1 MVASLLFETR
11 FQCKPTP
18 HWGLAGW
25 TEHQRNRKT
34 GCKWGMGLDC
44 RETGLRNFF
53 ARWKKL
59 AASTAVAAFLG
70 AGVFLSLN
78 GSAHSGGETRT
89 LQLYHVHTKE
99 RLTIT
104 YMKDGKYI
112 PSAMK
117 KINYL
122 MRDWRRNEVIT
133 ISPRTIDLMWELHAD
148 LGSKSPIHIVCGYRS
163 PKTNAFLKKIG
174 RNVAR
179 KSQHM
184 AGHAIDLYFPDVPTI
199 KIRNS
204 ALVRQV
210 GGVGYY
216 SSGGGPTGF
225 LHIDSG
231 NVRHWG
237 PAISSYQMAKIMHDY
252 RRTVGAR
259 LNKNGMKP
267 VPEVMVAEAD
277 ATAAKLPSQSDG
289 GDEGDEG
296 DDANV
301 KLSAKKKIPLETAY
315 SNGDNEELA
324 GMSEDA
330 AAPTAKPKAKP
341 ETQDA
346 ADGSDTEVVADAEGV
361 DQGYPAPKPRPKPI
375 EVLMMAAVNMK
386 IEPASAPPPDPTVR
400 PSPVAGNSQG
410 YVIAPESLTET
421 ASLES
426 NAAAKTS
433 LSEDIENG
441 NAQNVP
447 TIHTITASASGD
459 DLFWWPTQL
468 VFDSNKA
475 VRRDGAPQQFQ
486 SGSTTVA
493 TMLPGVSDAQA
504 GEQPQRLAVAEM
516 TQAPAEEGKG
526 DMLVVNREGKGSLL
540 SPYKPSLKLGQADAD
555 PAQ

>member
-1 MVASLLFETR
+1 
-11 FQCKPTP
+11 
-18 HWGLAGW
+18 
-25 TEHQRNRKT
+25 
-34 GCKWGMGLDC
+34 MGLDC
-44 RETGLRNFF
+44 RETGLRNVF

-59 AASTAVAAFLG
+59 AATTAVVAMLG

-78 GSAHSGGETRT
+78 GTAHSGGETRT
-89 LQLYHVHTKE
+89 LSLYHVHTKE

-163 PKTNAFLKKIG
+163 PKTNAFLKKVG

-184 AGHAIDLYFPDVPTI
+184 VGHAIDLYFPDVPTV

-216 SSGGGPTGF
+216 TSGAGPTGF
-225 LHIDSG
+225 VHIDSG

-237 PAISSYQMAKIMHDY
+237 PAISQVQMAMIMRDY
-252 RRTVGAR
+252 RKTVGAR
-259 LNKNGMKP
+259 LNKKGMKA
-267 VPEVMVAEAD
+267 VPEVEVAEAD
-277 ATAAKLPSQSDG
+277 ATAAKLPSQMEGD
-289 GDEGDEG
+289 DEGDAE
-296 DDANV
+296 NL

-315 SNGDNEELA
+315 SSGDDEELA
-324 GMSEDA
+324 SMSEDVS
-330 AAPTAKPKAKP
+330 APPAKPKAKP
-341 ETQDA
+341 ADQDTDES
-346 ADGSDTEVVADAEGV
+346 ADGTDGTEAVADAEGV

-386 IEPASAPPPDPTVR
+386 IEPASAPPPDPTAR

-410 YVIAPESLTET
+410 YVIAPESLTES
-421 ASLES
+421 ASLDS
-426 NAAAKTS
+426 NTAEKTS
-433 LSEDIENG
+433 LVEDIENG
-441 NAQNVP
+441 DAQNVP
-447 TIHTITASASGD
+447 TIRTITASASGD

-468 VFDSNKA
+468 VFDTNKA
-475 VRRDGAPQQFQ
+475 VRRDGAPQQFA
-486 SGSTTVA
+486 SGDTSVP
-493 TMLPGVSDAQA
+493 TMMPGVSDAQA
-504 GEQPQRLAVAEM
+504 EEPPQRLAVAQM
-516 TQAPAEEGKG
+516 TQSPATEGKG

-540 SPYKPSLKLGQADAD
+540 TAPSLKLGQADTD

>member
-1 MVASLLFETR
+1 MVASFLFETR

-18 HWGLAGW
+18 HWGMAGW
-25 TEHQRNRKT
+25 TKHQRNRNT

-44 RETGLRNFF
+44 RETGLRNVF
-53 ARWKKL
+53 ARWKKI
-59 AASTAVAAFLG
+59 AASTAVAAVFG
-70 AGVFLSLN
+70 AGVFFSLN
-78 GSAHSGGETRT
+78 GTAHSGGETRSVS
-89 LQLYHVHTKE
+89 LYHVHTKE
-99 RLTIT
+99 RLNIT
-104 YMKDGKYI
+104 YMQDGKYI

-148 LGSKSPIHIVCGYRS
+148 LGSKAPIHIVCGYRS

-184 AGHAIDLYFPDVPTI
+184 VGHAIDLYFPDVPTI

-237 PAISSYQMAKIMHDY
+237 PAISSYQMAKIMRDY
-252 RRTVGAR
+252 RKTVGAR
-259 LNKNGMKP
+259 LNKKGMKA

-277 ATAAKLPSQSDG
+277 ATAAKLPSQMEGD
-289 GDEGDEG
+289 DEGDAE
-296 DDANV
+296 NV

-315 SNGDNEELA
+315 SNGDDEELA
-324 GMSEDA
+324 SMSGDVS
-330 AAPTAKPKAKP
+330 APPVKPKAKP
-341 ETQDA
+341 EGQDTA
-346 ADGSDTEVVADAEGV
+346 ESTDDTEAVADAQGV

-386 IEPASAPPPDPTVR
+386 IEPASAPPPDPAVR

-410 YVIAPESLTET
+410 YVIAPESMTET

-426 NAAAKTS
+426 NSAAKSS
-433 LSEDIENG
+433 LTEEIENG
-441 NAQNVP
+441 NAPNVP
-447 TIHTITASASGD
+447 TIRTITASASGD

-468 VFDSNKA
+468 VFDTSKA

-486 SGSTTVA
+486 SGSA
-493 TMLPGVSDAQA
+493 AAILPGVSDAQA
-504 GEQPQRLAVAEM
+504 EEPPQPQRLAVAEM
-516 TQAPAEEGKG
+516 TQSPAEEGKG

-540 SPYKPSLKLGQADAD
+540 SPFKPALKLGQADTA

>member
-1 MVASLLFETR
+1 MVASFLFETR

-18 HWGLAGW
+18 EWGLAGW
-25 TEHQRNRKT
+25 TKHQGNRNT

-44 RETGLRNFF
+44 RETGLRNVF

-59 AASTAVAAFLG
+59 AASTAVAALFG
-70 AGVFLSLN
+70 AGVFFSLN
-78 GSAHSGGETRT
+78 GTAHSGGETRT
-89 LQLYHVHTKE
+89 LSLYHVHTKE

-148 LGSKSPIHIVCGYRS
+148 LGSKAPIHIVCGYRS

-184 AGHAIDLYFPDVPTI
+184 VGHAIDLYFPDVPTI

-237 PAISSYQMAKIMHDY
+237 PAISQVQMAKIMRDY
-252 RRTVGAR
+252 RKTVGAR
-259 LNKNGMKP
+259 LNKKGMQA
-267 VPEVMVAEAD
+267 VPEVEVAAAD
-277 ATAAKLPSQSDG
+277 PTAARLPSQSEGD
-289 GDEGDEG
+289 DEGDAE
-296 DDANV
+296 NV
-301 KLSAKKKIPLETAY
+301 KQLSARKKIPLETAY
-315 SNGDNEELA
+315 SSGDDEELA
-324 GMSEDA
+324 SMSEDVST
-330 AAPTAKPKAKP
+330 PPVKPKTKP
-341 ETQDA
+341 DTEDTA
-346 ADGSDTEVVADAEGV
+346 ESADGTEAVADAEGI

-400 PSPVAGNSQG
+400 PYTVAGNSQG

-426 NAAAKTS
+426 NAAEKTS
-433 LSEDIENG
+433 LTEEIENG
-441 NAQNVP
+441 DAQNVP
-447 TIHTITASASGD
+447 TIRTITASASGD

-468 VFDSNKA
+468 VFDSKKA
-475 VRRDGAPQQFQ
+475 VRRDGAPQQFG
-486 SGSTTVA
+486 SGNTVA

-504 GEQPQRLAVAEM
+504 EETPQPQRLAVAQM
-516 TQAPAEEGKG
+516 SQAPAEEGKG
-526 DMLVVNREGKGSLL
+526 DMLVVNREGKGSLP
-540 SPYKPSLKLGQADAD
+540 SPLNPALKLGQAET
-555 PAQ
+555 AQ